1 MKYLKTWWLLVLGLV
16 LLPWVVLFVAGS
28 IWFWEKGYLWY
39 YLAISGVCTLASW
52 PLVKWL
58 RAKNLPLNT
67 ATVEPA
73 WTWPPSGHAAWAEV
87 EQIANRAQDAEL
99 ALDEP
104 GPLWNVLYEVLDV
117 VARAYHPKSSQPAL
131 EVPVP
136 HVLKVVELVAVD
148 LRAAFSEHV
157 PGAHILTLQDFRRLS
172 NLATVGQQ
180 SYFLY
185 RIAYF
190 GLNPVAALFREL
202 RDFVGGKLLT
212 ASTDEL
218 QRWAVGYVVRKAGYY
233 AIQLY
238 SGQLVLADLEFQ
250 QFTTPESRADAEAA
264 GLQEQSL
271 TDEPLRMLVLG
282 QVKAG
287 KSSLVNALFGEVR
300 AAVDIIPTTQYV
312 TPYILERDGLQRAII
327 LDTAG
332 YEDVTRSG
340 DAFTQLRE
348 HLLKCDLVLVVC
360 SAKSAARAADRRLLD
375 ELRGF
380 FAADPHRVMP
390 PIVAALTHIDALRP
404 LAEWSPPYDL
414 ARPSGPKARNILD
427 ALNTVASD
435 LEIEPTQVVPVCL
448 KAGSVYNVDE
458 GLVGVMLQLLP
469 ESKRVRILRCLRQ
482 YHEEEYWRQLWKQA
496 ANSGRLLW
504 KHGAAWAL
512 GNRKERP
519 SPATPEVEENEV
531 AG

>member
-16 LLPWVVLFVAGS
+16 FLPWVVLFVAGS

-39 YLAISGVCTLASW
+39 YLAISGVCTLACW

-58 RAKNLPLNT
+58 RARNLPLNT
-67 ATVEPA
+67 ATVEPS
-73 WTWPPSGHAAWAEV
+73 WTWPPSGHSAWAEV
-87 EQIANRAQDAEL
+87 EQIAKRAQDADL
-99 ALDEP
+99 PLDQP
-104 GPLWNVLYEVLDV
+104 GPLWNVLYDVLDA
-117 VARAYHPKSSQPAL
+117 VARAYHPKSAQPAL

-136 HVLKVVELVAVD
+136 HVLKVIELVAVD
-148 LRAAFSEHV
+148 LREAFSEHV

-172 NLATVGQQ
+172 KLATVGQQ

-212 ASTDEL
+212 ASTEEV

-238 SGQLVLADLEFQ
+238 SGQLVLTDVEFQ

-264 GLQEQSL
+264 GEQADTL
-271 TDEPLRMLVLG
+271 TQEPLRILVLG

-300 AAVDIIPTTQYV
+300 AAVDIIPTTEYV
-312 TPYILERDGLQRAII
+312 TPYVLERDGIQRAIL

-332 YEDVTRSG
+332 YEDVNRAG
-340 DAFTQLRE
+340 DAFAQLRE

-375 ELRGF
+375 ALRSF

-390 PIVAALTHIDALRP
+390 PVVVALTHIDSLRP
-404 LAEWSPPYDL
+404 LAEWSPPYNL
-414 ARPSGPKARNILD
+414 ARPAGPKAKNILD
-427 ALNTVASD
+427 ALTTVAGD
-435 LEIEPTQVVPVCL
+435 LELAPELVVPVCL

-458 GLVGVMLQLLP
+458 GIVGAILQLLP

-482 YHEEEYWRQLWKQA
+482 YHEEEYWRQLWHQA

-512 GNRKERP
+512 GKK
-519 SPATPEVEENEV
+519 STPASREAAEVEASEV
-531 AG
+531 AR